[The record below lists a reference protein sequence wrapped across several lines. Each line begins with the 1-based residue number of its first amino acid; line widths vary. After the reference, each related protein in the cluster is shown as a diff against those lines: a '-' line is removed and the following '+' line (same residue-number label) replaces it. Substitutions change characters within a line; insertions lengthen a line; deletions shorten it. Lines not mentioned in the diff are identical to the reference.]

1 LAANTASTFIGAS
14 VQSGSLPSF
23 QKCSILEQVVEGRA
37 SITLVP
43 DAVEH
48 AHHVLTN
55 ELAAEALPSQK
66 FAANAAWFRLNVL
79 LDNLLSAFK
88 RVALPPEL
96 HPARPKRLRFVLLNT
111 VGKVVRHAREAVLRL
126 VGAGAANWPPRAARS
141 PPVRRSSAPPERRR
155 AKLCDVT
162 GHRRSPAPPRQS
174 PETLPGPAVRPL
186 PPATE
191 PTRAAA
197 AAR

>member
-14 VQSGSLPSF
+14 VQSGSLPGF

-37 SITLVP
+37 SITLVL
-43 DAVEH
+43 DADEH

-79 LDNLLSAFK
+79 LDSLLSAFK

-96 HPARPKRLRFVLLNT
+96 HPARPKRLCFALSQHPRQ
-111 VGKVVRHAREAVLRL
+111 GRAPRARD
-126 VGAGAANWPPRAARS
+126 GAAPG
-141 PPVRRSSAPPERRR
+141 RRGRRQ
-155 AKLCDVT
+155 L
-162 GHRRSPAPPRQS
+162 
-174 PETLPGPAVRPL
+174 
-186 PPATE
+186 
-191 PTRAAA
+191 A
-197 AAR
+197 AARRALATGPPLVRAA